1 MAKAT
6 ETILIL
12 ALVWGLPVY
21 FIDRRARRNH
31 KPTNTQI
38 LIAFLMLFYYLIVP
52 VFIAL
57 KLAGFDVHWPARQR
71 WVDEARY
78 RRHLEQQDDHDWWQE
93 RQEERDREEEARRN
107 QELDELQ
114 ARREEEDED
123 RRRAEQE
130 ALDNAYWAEQE
141 EQEQRRQQN

>member
-1 MAKAT
+1 MTKAA

-21 FIDRRARRNH
+21 FIDRRARHNN
-31 KPTNTQI
+31 KPTSTRV
-38 LIAFLMLFYYLIVP
+38 LIAVLMLFYYLVVP

-78 RRHLEQQDDHDWWQE
+78 RHHLEQQGDHDSWQE
-93 RQEERDREEEARRN
+93 REREEEARRN
-107 QELDELQ
+107 EELDELQ
-114 ARREEEDED
+114 ARREEEDEEH
-123 RRRAEQE
+123 RRAEQE

-141 EQEQRRQQN
+141 EQEQRHQQR